1 MSPILG
7 CANLQ
12 KITQKRNASFF
23 SKKIANLQKKP
34 AKKE

>member
-12 KITQKRNASFF
+12 KDHPKKKCFIF